1 MSLVD
6 LVDDEKMSRQQLLE
20 QKDGPALQCL
30 RENRVVGVGAGLT
43 GDVPRLDTHTRN
55 FNMLLWGKWPLEA
68 TQGSHLVPGQTLHI
82 HQDPHQFWDG
92 QSRVGVVQLDRHLL
106 ATREE
111 EPVGRAETRWL
122 KVKPDP
128 HFVRKR
134 FKRGSDGISA
144 AQLGGLEPANDV
156 LQRCS
161 HHEVFLLQPQLLPL
175 EELQVNKDGTDS
187 TQLSTL
193 TTKVSPTSSVGQE
206 VGLSHVVVGVENPG
220 DVLRQVSVQNSFD
233 VIANVD

>member
-1 MSLVD
+1 M
-6 LVDDEKMSRQQLLE
+6 
-20 QKDGPALQCL
+20 
-30 RENRVVGVGAGLT
+30 
-43 GDVPRLDTHTRN
+43 
-55 FNMLLWGKWPLEA
+55 
-68 TQGSHLVPGQTLHI
+68 
-82 HQDPHQFWDG
+82 
-92 QSRVGVVQLDRHLL
+92 
-106 ATREE
+106 
-111 EPVGRAETRWL
+111 
-122 KVKPDP
+122 KPDP

-161 HHEVFLLQPQLLPL
+161 HHKVFLLQPQLLPL

-193 TTKVSPTSSVGQE
+193 TTKVSPTSSVELE